1 MLFDLAYGW
10 RKWRGQRGIWSI
22 LLLSLCLFCS
32 LMGFVIN
39 LFWLLNSDRPQW
51 VGSNQPIVTIASKD
65 LNSNL
70 QPTSG
75 FEVDLMLGVSGV
87 ERVATIATKRS
98 AITLGLQELP
108 RLTIG
113 FYSQS
118 AIELLALP
126 APFSLANF
134 EAKRGIV
141 SQQFWQQHF
150 EPSAS
155 SQQDALYYRDSPF
168 LIAGSAPISMKKLG
182 DMEIDL
188 WLPDT
193 FLQLGVPE
201 QFDDNPDVFLKTQ
214 ANRYGFAQLS
224 QKQDLEQLQSAYRN
238 LKQQTPRPEG
248 GFVDHHF
255 QPWLIEGVELNPNGR
270 DVLQRQAWIL
280 LLLLAGFGFIIFSG
294 IVSAYTQ
301 QGIVRRSEMSL
312 KIALGGD
319 SRTLVYQLLKENIV
333 ALAFVGIVSPIIG
346 FLVVQYASS
355 ITVYE
360 QYFNQGVNFNFW
372 LWLFALFVSL
382 GLFMVCALMPLKGA
396 IKSTFSRGKQGHMT
410 KAQQRATR
418 FILLLQL
425 VVITGVSVLSL
436 SLMSDEWRKYSSV
449 EIADDIL
456 SFQPKANGSL
466 SLIMSAK
473 QLNGRWSVA
482 GNQLALSS
490 RQFTQLGA
498 QSLKYQVESG
508 TSLEK
513 PINGL
518 YVSENYFSL
527 LGVRLAAPGDLLEN
541 SVMLNQTMASQLAN
555 ELGLSSWRATKGLTL
570 KVSGFYYEKQVRIAG
585 IVTDQPHF
593 GIAQTVK
600 PLIYLNLKDQN
611 PLLANRIAPVFYS
624 KGGDKAAISSHLND
638 WASLQSPKLSYSE
651 GNTLVQQIVDT
662 DAAGKL
668 LFLTSSVMALL
679 IIALVVCTLYN
690 KFSYSVK
697 SEQMKWAVMLAVGGQ
712 KQTLMLSMVWLNLGL
727 TMLAIAISMSI
738 SFMLD
743 NYSQASM
750 GVSLLQPLV
759 WAGCVTLSLL
769 FIITITLWAA
779 RGVLKQ
785 NISTLLRL

>member
-10 RKWRGQRGIWSI
+10 RKWRGQRGIWGI
-22 LLLSLCLFCS
+22 LIVSLCLFCS

-51 VGSNQPIVTIASKD
+51 VGSNQPIVTIANKD
-65 LNSNL
+65 LNGNL

-75 FEVDLMLGVSGV
+75 FEVELILGVSGV
-87 ERVATIATKRS
+87 KKVATIATKRS
-98 AITLGLQELP
+98 AITFGLQELP

-113 FYSQS
+113 FYSLN
-118 AIELLALP
+118 AIEMLDLP

-134 EAKRGIV
+134 EAKQGIV
-141 SQQFWQQHF
+141 SHQFWQQHF

-155 SQQDALYYRDSPF
+155 LQQDALYYRDSPF
-168 LIAGSAPISMKKLG
+168 LIAGSAPASMKKLG
-182 DMEIDL
+182 DMEIDI

-193 FLQLGVPE
+193 FLQLGVPDMFE
-201 QFDDNPDVFLKTQ
+201 DNPDVFLKTQ

-224 QKQDLEQLQSAYRN
+224 QRQDLERLQSAYTS

-248 GFVDHHF
+248 GFVDHHYLA
-255 QPWLIEGVELNPNGR
+255 WLIEGVELNPNGR

-280 LLLLAGFGFIIFSG
+280 LLLLASFGFIIFSG

-319 SRTLVYQLLKENIV
+319 SRTLVYQLLRENLSALLLV
-333 ALAFVGIVSPIIG
+333 ALVSPIIG
-346 FLVVQYASS
+346 FVVVEYVSS

-360 QYFNQGVNFNFW
+360 QYFSYGVNFNIW
-372 LWLFALFVSL
+372 LWLLAVCISL
-382 GLFMVCALMPLKGA
+382 SLFMVCALMPLKGA
-396 IKSTFSRGKQGHMT
+396 IKGTFSRGKQGHMT

-425 VVITGVSVLSL
+425 VVITGVTVLSL
-436 SLMSDEWRKYSSV
+436 SLMSEEWRKYTSI
-449 EIADDIL
+449 EITEDIL
-456 SFQPKANGSL
+456 SFQPKVEGGL
-466 SLIMSAK
+466 SLIMSAE
-473 QLNGRWSVA
+473 QLNGQWSVA
-482 GNQLALSS
+482 GNQLAISS
-490 RQFTQLGA
+490 KSFTQLGA

-508 TSLEK
+508 TSIEK
-513 PINGL
+513 AINGL
-518 YVSENYFSL
+518 YVSENYFGL
-527 LGVRLAAPGDLLEN
+527 LGIRLATSGELLEN
-541 SVMLNQTMASQLAN
+541 SVMINQAMAFQLATD
-555 ELGLSSWRATKGLTL
+555 LGLNSWRAAKGLTL
-570 KVSGFYYEKQVRIAG
+570 KVSGFYYEKKVRISG

-611 PLLANRIAPVFYS
+611 PLLASRIAPVFYS
-624 KGGDKAAISSHLND
+624 KGGDKEAISSHLND
-638 WASLQSPKLSYSE
+638 WASLQSTKLSYSA
-651 GNTLVQQIVDT
+651 GITLVQQIVDSDT
-662 DAAGKL
+662 AGKM
-668 LFLTSSVMALL
+668 LFFTSSAMALL

-712 KQTLMLSMVWLNLGL
+712 KQALMLSMVWVNLIL
-727 TMLAIAISMSI
+727 TMFAIVISMFI
-738 SFMLD
+738 SFILD
-743 NYSQASM
+743 SYSQTSI
-750 GVSLLQPLV
+750 GVSLLQPIV
-759 WAGCVTLSLL
+759 WAGCITLSLL

-779 RGVLKQ
+779 RGVLRQ